1 MEDDFDYESLGS
13 NSTMLQN
20 AIAGALAGIGEHCV
34 MYPVDSIKVI
44 VVSTGGG
51 EGQVSVDM

>member
-1 MEDDFDYESLGS
+1 MEDEFDYESLGT

-34 MYPVDSIKVI
+34 MYPVDSIKVRRR
-44 VVSTGGG
+44 
-51 EGQVSVDM
+51 E